1 VEPTFVEFADSH
13 DDVVAISFNAWW
25 PYNQDPLYQ
34 HNTADNTGRILYYQI
49 PGVPHEIVDG
59 VEAISGPHSEAH
71 FQAAY
76 DLRKATPT
84 SVSLEIEGLYNESTR
99 ELDCTVTAT
108 TDQVLT
114 PGDYRL
120 HLVLTESDIFFDGS
134 NGIQWHQYV
143 MRDMLPDFEGSPV
156 SFSGDLPQSDQSML
170 NTTID
175 ALYEQGN
182 CRLTYFLQDNT
193 TKEVFQA
200 GSIALM
206 DLLEPVDVIEV
217 PSYSRLGAVYP
228 NPFNPK
234 TTIPLELDRAG
245 YLKLDIVDASGR
257 LVSTLHDGNL
267 PAGRTEF
274 NWNAVDHRGNSLG
287 SGVYL
292 ARIRDEYGSTRSSRM
307 LLLK

>member
-1 VEPTFVEFADSH
+1 MDFADSH

-25 PYNQDPLYQ
+25 PYNQDPFYQ

-84 SVSLEIEGLYNESTR
+84 SVSLEIEGLYNENTR
-99 ELDCTVTAT
+99 ELDCIVIAT
-108 TDQVLT
+108 TDQALP

-143 MRDMLPDFEGSPV
+143 MRDMLPDFEGSLV
-156 SFSGDLPQSDQSML
+156 SFSGDLPQSAQSML

-182 CRLTYFLQDNT
+182 CRLTYFLQDNDS
-193 TKEVFQA
+193 KEVFQA
-200 GSIALM
+200 GSVNLL
-206 DLLEPVDVIEV
+206 DLVEPVDVVDAANNI
-217 PSYSRLGAVYP
+217 RIGQNYP
-228 NPFNPK
+228 NPFNPS
-234 TTIPLELDRAG
+234 TTIPIELAESASIR
-245 YLKLDIVDASGR
+245 LKVVDLTGR
-257 LVSTLHDGNL
+257 LVRTLHQGTL
-267 PAGRTEF
+267 PAGERNFLWDGLDEKGLP
-274 NWNAVDHRGNSLG
+274 VS
-287 SGVYL
+287 SGVYM
-292 ARIRDEYGSTRSSRM
+292 ARLDVEGHQSLRTKLI
-307 LLLK
+307 LLK